1 MQGLL
6 SHAQGDCD
14 DISSMYAFQSLY
26 TTSAPSTL
34 RVSVS
39 VGSDGQKDNA
49 RSVFSNMQSSYNAKS
64 VVERISNQLI
74 QSEGLYDPKNFEFHV
89 AEEAREVKRSSC
101 GISDSEEEEAIEGV
115 RHTRVSL
122 MMDDLAA
129 QPSIHMSL
137 LHKSPVRQT
146 SKPATTPSVKPATSA
161 GSIAV
166 PSAGSIAVPS
176 AGSIA
181 PPSAGS
187 IAPPPTGSIAAPS
200 SVSATSSAKPSV
212 TKPTV
217 PPPLPPSAVPS
228 SLPKTQPTRAA
239 LLDEIRMSGVNTE
252 R

>member
-89 AEEAREVKRSSC
+89 AEEAREVKRSSY

-166 PSAGSIAVPS
+166 PSAGSIAAPS
-176 AGSIA
+176 TGSIA
-181 PPSAGS
+181 P
-187 IAPPPTGSIAAPS
+187 PS

-239 LLDEIRMSGVNTE
+239 LLDEIRMNGVNTE

>member
-146 SKPATTPSVKPATSA
+146 SKPATTPSVKPAISAESVATPPA
-161 GSIAV
+161 GSIA
-166 PSAGSIAVPS
+166 A
-176 AGSIA
+176 
-181 PPSAGS
+181 
-187 IAPPPTGSIAAPS
+187 PPTGSIAAPS

-239 LLDEIRMSGVNTE
+239 LLDEIRMNGVNTE